1 VSLTLSSGD
10 VTQLEAGIATA
21 IAPLVHDRISEWR
34 GSVRRA
40 LEPMLGAHKSIFVLS
55 ADHEPPFYF
64 EPDILPAMAAYQA
77 HFHALDPGFPRQA
90 RAFARPVWHWWMPTE
105 ALRARYRLR
114 PREVQVARLLARGWS
129 NSRIADELAISLPTT
144 RRHVEHVLLK
154 LDTRSRAAVATKL
167 LEPTGGHYR
176 GR

>member
-1 VSLTLSSGD
+1 MSLTLSSGD

-105 ALRARYRLR
+105 AGSLPADA
-114 PREVQVARLLARGWS
+114 PQVARLLARGWS
-129 NSRIADELAISLPTT
+129 NFRIADELAISLHTT